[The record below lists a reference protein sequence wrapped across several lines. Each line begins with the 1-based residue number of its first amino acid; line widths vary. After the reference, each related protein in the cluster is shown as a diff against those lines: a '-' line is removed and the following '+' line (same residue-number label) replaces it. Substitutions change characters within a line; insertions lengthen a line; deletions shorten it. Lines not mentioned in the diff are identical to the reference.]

1 VLYAAKARKAGPQR
15 PSNLVSKLKAMF
27 AGA

>member
-1 VLYAAKARKAGPQR
+1 VLSAGKARKAGPTK
-15 PSNLVSKLKAMF
+15 SGGLVSKLRAMF